1 MISYV
6 LFWCYSLFVLFPIV
20 AYSICYQIVST
31 WTLVGISIWVFL
43 LAIKLTPTGALIAQ
57 YISFCKYRLHCPNE
71 LLPKM
76 KYAQIKQLLS
86 VKELRADFDYV
97 SCNYAADEFV
107 SYDYYNWSCKDM
119 RHNFVICHIA
129 SKHNNYVVLNPAT
142 YFDYFAMC
150 LAVSKGLKSL
160 YATETVDA
168 QLKNLKDIREVVREV
183 QDREVAKM
191 QNIASE
197 NLEIESRIIGD
208 RKAKIKAK

>member
-6 LFWCYSLFVLFPIV
+6 LFWGYSLLVLFPIV

-43 LAIKLTPTGALIAQ
+43 LTIKLTPTGALIAQ

-97 SCNYAADEFV
+97 SCNYCEDRFV
-107 SYDYYNWSCKDM
+107 YDDYYDWSCKDM

-129 SKHNNYVVLNPAT
+129 SKNNNYVFLNPAT

-160 YATETVDA
+160 CATETVDA

-191 QNIASE
+191 RDVASE
-197 NLEIESRIIGD
+197 NKEIENRILND
-208 RKAKIKAK
+208 RRVKIKIK

>member
-1 MISYV
+1 MISYGF
-6 LFWCYSLFVLFPIV
+6 FWV
-20 AYSICYQIVST
+20 YSIFGCLPAVVALFMCNFSKSYVVVVVIWFILLLIKVS
-31 WTLVGISIWVFL
+31 
-43 LAIKLTPTGALIAQ
+43 PTGSQIPQ
-57 YISFCKYRLHCPNE
+57 YRAFCKYRLHCPNE

-97 SCNYAADEFV
+97 SCNYCADRFV
-107 SYDYYNWSCKDM
+107 YDDYYDWSCKDM

-129 SKHNNYVVLNPAT
+129 SKNNNYVFLNPAT

-160 YATETVDA
+160 CATETVDA

>member
-1 MISYV
+1 MISYGF
-6 LFWCYSLFVLFPIV
+6 FWV
-20 AYSICYQIVST
+20 YSIFGCLPAVVALFTCNFSKSYVVVVVIWFILLLIKVS
-31 WTLVGISIWVFL
+31 
-43 LAIKLTPTGALIAQ
+43 PTGSQIPQ
-57 YISFCKYRLHCPNE
+57 YRAFCKYRLHCPNE

-97 SCNYAADEFV
+97 SCNYCEDRFV
-107 SYDYYNWSCKDM
+107 YDDYYDWSCKDM

-129 SKHNNYVVLNPAT
+129 SKNNDYVFLNPAT

-150 LAVSKGLKSL
+150 LAVSKSLKSL
-160 YATETVDA
+160 CATETVDA

-191 QNIASE
+191 RDVASE
-197 NLEIESRIIGD
+197 NKEIENRILND
-208 RKAKIKAK
+208 RMVKIKQK

>member
-1 MISYV
+1 MISSCV
-6 LFWCYSLFVLFPIV
+6 FWVYTIFGFSPAVIAFLASKPSKWYGVAFIV
-20 AYSICYQIVST
+20 WFILLLIRVS
-31 WTLVGISIWVFL
+31 
-43 LAIKLTPTGALIAQ
+43 PTGSQIPQ
-57 YISFCKYRLHCPNE
+57 YRAFCKYRLHCHNE

-97 SCNYAADEFV
+97 SCNYYEDRFV
-107 SYDYYNWSCKDM
+107 YDDYYDWSCKDM

-129 SKHNNYVVLNPAT
+129 SKNNNYVVLNPAT

-150 LAVSKGLKSL
+150 LTVSKGLKSL
-160 YATETVDA
+160 CATETVDA
-168 QLKNLKDIREVVREV
+168 QLKNLRDIREVVREV

-197 NLEIESRIIGD
+197 NLEIENRIIGD
-208 RKAKIKAK
+208 RKVKIKQK

>member
-1 MISYV
+1 
-6 LFWCYSLFVLFPIV
+6 
-20 AYSICYQIVST
+20 
-31 WTLVGISIWVFL
+31 
-43 LAIKLTPTGALIAQ
+43 
-57 YISFCKYRLHCPNE
+57 
-71 LLPKM
+71 M

-119 RHNFVICHIA
+119 IHSFVICHID
-129 SKHNNYVVLNPAT
+129 SKNNGYVVLNPAT

-191 QNIASE
+191 QNVASE
-197 NLEIESRIIGD
+197 NLEIANRILND
-208 RKAKIKAK
+208 RKVKIKK

>member
-6 LFWCYSLFVLFPIV
+6 FFWVYSIISCLPAVVSLFMCNFSKSHVVVIV
-20 AYSICYQIVST
+20 IWFILLLIKVS
-31 WTLVGISIWVFL
+31 
-43 LAIKLTPTGALIAQ
+43 PTGSQIPQ
-57 YISFCKYRLHCPNE
+57 YRAFCKYRLHCPNE

-97 SCNYAADEFV
+97 SCNYCEDRFV
-107 SYDYYNWSCKDM
+107 YDDYYDWSCKDM

-129 SKHNNYVVLNPAT
+129 SKNNNYVFLNPAT

-160 YATETVDA
+160 CATETVDA

-191 QNIASE
+191 RDVASE
-197 NLEIESRIIGD
+197 NKEIENRILND
-208 RKAKIKAK
+208 RRVKIKQK

>member
-1 MISYV
+1 MISYCV
-6 LFWCYSLFVLFPIV
+6 FLF
-20 AYSICYQIVST
+20 YSIFCFILAVVAFLESEPSKWYGVAFIIWFILLLIEVS
-31 WTLVGISIWVFL
+31 
-43 LAIKLTPTGALIAQ
+43 PTGSYIHQ
-57 YISFCKYRLHCPNE
+57 YRAFCKYRLHCPNE

-97 SCNYAADEFV
+97 SRDYAADEFV
-107 SYDYYNWSCKDM
+107 YDDYYDWYCKDM

-183 QDREVAKM
+183 QDKEVAKM

-197 NLEIESRIIGD
+197 NLEIESRIICD

>member
-1 MISYV
+1 MISYGF
-6 LFWCYSLFVLFPIV
+6 FWI
-20 AYSICYQIVST
+20 YSIFGFLPAVVAFLALEPSKWYVAVFIFWFILLLIKVS
-31 WTLVGISIWVFL
+31 
-43 LAIKLTPTGALIAQ
+43 PTGSQIPQ
-57 YISFCKYRLHCPNE
+57 YRAFCKYRLHCPNE

-97 SCNYAADEFV
+97 SCNYCADRFV
-107 SYDYYNWSCKDM
+107 YDDYYDWFCKDM

-129 SKHNNYVVLNPAT
+129 SKNNNYVFLNPAT

-160 YATETVDA
+160 CATETVDA

-183 QDREVAKM
+183 QDREIAKM
-191 QNIASE
+191 QNVASE
-197 NLEIESRIIGD
+197 NKEIENRILND
-208 RKAKIKAK
+208 RKVKIKQK

>member
-1 MISYV
+1 
-6 LFWCYSLFVLFPIV
+6 
-20 AYSICYQIVST
+20 
-31 WTLVGISIWVFL
+31 
-43 LAIKLTPTGALIAQ
+43 
-57 YISFCKYRLHCPNE
+57 
-71 LLPKM
+71 
-76 KYAQIKQLLS
+76 
-86 VKELRADFDYV
+86 
-97 SCNYAADEFV
+97 
-107 SYDYYNWSCKDM
+107 M

>member
-1 MISYV
+1 MISYGF
-6 LFWCYSLFVLFPIV
+6 FWV
-20 AYSICYQIVST
+20 YSISGFLPAVVALFMCNFSKSYVVVVIIWFILLLIKVS
-31 WTLVGISIWVFL
+31 
-43 LAIKLTPTGALIAQ
+43 PTGSQIPQ
-57 YISFCKYRLHCPNE
+57 YRAFCKYRLHCPNE

-86 VKELRADFDYV
+86 VKELSADFDYV
-97 SCNYAADEFV
+97 SCNYCEDRFV
-107 SYDYYNWSCKDM
+107 YDDYYDWSCKDM

-160 YATETVDA
+160 YATEMVDA

-183 QDREVAKM
+183 QDREVVKM

>member
-1 MISYV
+1 MISCV
-6 LFWCYSLFVLFPIV
+6 LFWV
-20 AYSICYQIVST
+20 YSIICFLPAVIVLTVSGFSE
-31 WTLVGISIWVFL
+31 LCAVIVVGWFIL
-43 LAIKLTPTGALIAQ
+43 LLIKVSPTGSQIPQ
-57 YISFCKYRLHCPNE
+57 YRAFCKYRLHCPNE

-76 KYAQIKQLLS
+76 KYAQIERLLS
-86 VKELRADFDYV
+86 VKELCADFDYV
-97 SCNYAADEFV
+97 SYDYAADEFV
-107 SYDYYNWSCKDM
+107 PCDYYDWSCKDM
-119 RHNFVICHIA
+119 GYSFVICKVANKNGDYI
-129 SKHNNYVVLNPAT
+129 VLNPAT

-160 YATETVDA
+160 CATETVDA

>member
-1 MISYV
+1 MISYGF
-6 LFWCYSLFVLFPIV
+6 FWIYSIFGFLPAVVAFLALEPSKWYVAVFIVWFVLLLIK
-20 AYSICYQIVST
+20 VS
-31 WTLVGISIWVFL
+31 
-43 LAIKLTPTGALIAQ
+43 PTGSQIPQ
-57 YISFCKYRLHCPNE
+57 YRAFCKYRLHCPNE
-71 LLPKM
+71 LLHKM

-119 RHNFVICHIA
+119 IHSFVICHIA
-129 SKHNNYVVLNPAT
+129 SKNNGYVVLNPAT

-150 LAVSKGLKSL
+150 LIVSKGLKSL
-160 YATETVDA
+160 CTTETVDV

-191 QNIASE
+191 QNVASE
-197 NLEIESRIIGD
+197 NLEIANRILND
-208 RKAKIKAK
+208 RKVKIKK

>member
-1 MISYV
+1 MISYGF
-6 LFWCYSLFVLFPIV
+6 FWV
-20 AYSICYQIVST
+20 YSIFGCLPAVVALFTRNFSKSYVVVVVIWFILLLIKVS
-31 WTLVGISIWVFL
+31 
-43 LAIKLTPTGALIAQ
+43 PTGSQIPQ
-57 YISFCKYRLHCPNE
+57 YRAFCKYRLHCPNE

-97 SCNYAADEFV
+97 SCNYCEDRFV
-107 SYDYYNWSCKDM
+107 YDDYYDWSCKDM

-129 SKHNNYVVLNPAT
+129 SKNNNYVFLNPAT

-150 LAVSKGLKSL
+150 LAVSNGLKSL
-160 YATETVDA
+160 CATETVDA

-191 QNIASE
+191 RDVASE